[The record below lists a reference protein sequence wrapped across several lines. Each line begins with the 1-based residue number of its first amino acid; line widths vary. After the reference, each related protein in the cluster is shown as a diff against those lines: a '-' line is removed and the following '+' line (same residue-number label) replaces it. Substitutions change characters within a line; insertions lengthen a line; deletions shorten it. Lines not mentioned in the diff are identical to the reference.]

1 MSLPERSF
9 MNGST
14 PTVVLLHGA
23 FADASSWAGVIAAL
37 QLAGIGVVAPAV
49 PLRGLS
55 ADADYIASVAAQFDG
70 PVLLVGHSYGGAVAT
85 VAAARAGNVVGLVYV
100 TAFALDEGESSSET
114 AAGFPRTGFAAALR
128 PATFRTPG
136 GRTAVELSVRA
147 DAFPGV
153 LAADLPPA
161 TAAVL
166 AAGQRPI
173 AAAALDEKADAAGW
187 RTLPSWYLVAAAD
200 RAIHP
205 DAQRHMAQR
214 AGADVVEVDASHLV
228 ALSQPAAVADLI
240 RTAALTVRAAR
251 VA

>member
-1 MSLPERSF
+1 
-9 MNGST
+9 MNAST

-23 FADASSWAGVIAAL
+23 FADASSWGGVIAAL
-37 QLAGIGVVAPAV
+37 QLAGIGVIASAV

-55 ADADYIASVAAQFDG
+55 GDADYVASVAAQFDG
-70 PVLLVGHSYGGAVAT
+70 PVLLAGHAYGGAVAT

-100 TAFALDEGESSSET
+100 TAFALDEGESSSEV
-114 AAGFPRTGFAAALR
+114 AAGFANTGFAAALR
-128 PATFRTPG
+128 PSTFRTPG

-147 DAFPGV
+147 DAFRGV

-161 TAAVL
+161 TTAVL

-173 AAAALDEKADAAGW
+173 AAAALDDKADAAGW
-187 RTLPSWYLVAAAD
+187 RTVPSWYLVASAD

-205 DAQRHMAQR
+205 DAQRHMARR
-214 AGADVVEVDASHLV
+214 AGAGVVEVDGSHLV
-228 ALSQPAAVADLI
+228 ALSQPAAVAELI
-240 RTAALTVRAAR
+240 RTAALTVRAAH